1 MTHPQ
6 LIARNLL
13 RNRRRTL
20 LTVGSVAVSI
30 FLLVI
35 LSATYRYLSA
45 PTGTDRLH
53 QVLIVSPRTS
63 LMVPLPLSYRERI
76 ARLPGVESV
85 TPLNWFDGRYGG
97 EEASLPAFACDPVTL
112 LAVFPQWQIPAD
124 ERRAF
129 SSERASLLAGR
140 KIVEKYRWKAGDH
153 IHLSSPSYQASLD
166 LVLRAIYASPGED
179 ETMLAFHWDYLN
191 EAMGR
196 PDKPGSF
203 WVLARTPEDASRLM
217 KDVDTLFRNEAVET
231 NTQNMKQFVLGILS
245 LLGNVRVI
253 LVSICTAV
261 VFAVLLIVANTMAMS
276 IRERTS
282 ELAVLRTLG
291 FGAKRL
297 LGMLAMEAL
306 AISLSGAAL
315 GCLAAHAVTVMIRG
329 YRIGGLLPSSIQV
342 DVTTLMLAFGVAA
355 GIGLL
360 ATLVPAYRA
369 SRVNIAQALRFVG

>member
-1 MTHPQ
+1 MTRPQ
-6 LIARNLL
+6 LIVRNLL

-30 FLLVI
+30 FLLVV

-45 PTGTDRLH
+45 PAGTDRLH

-85 TPLNWFDGRYGG
+85 TPMNWFDGRYGG
-97 EEASLPAFACDPVTL
+97 EETPLPAFACDPLTL

-124 ERRAF
+124 KQQAF
-129 SSERASLLAGR
+129 VSEKASLLAGR
-140 KIVEKYRWKAGDH
+140 MIAERYRWKVGDH
-153 IHLSSPSYQASLD
+153 IHLSSPSYRVSLD

-196 PDKPGSF
+196 PDKPGAF

-231 NTQNMKQFVLGILS
+231 NTQNMKQFVLGLLS
-245 LLGNVRVI
+245 LLGNVRLI
-253 LVSICTAV
+253 LMSICTAV

-291 FGAKRL
+291 FGAKGL

-342 DVTTLMLAFGVAA
+342 DVATLTLAFGVAA
-355 GIGLL
+355 GVGLL
-360 ATLVPAYRA
+360 ATLVPAHRA
-369 SRVNIAQALRFVG
+369 SRANIAQALRFVG